1 MKSPK
6 ISVVTP
12 AYNEA
17 GNLKLFCQKTKAAL
31 TKITPDFE
39 IIIVDDG
46 STDSTFAVLK
56 SIKKTNQSLK
66 IIHLRHHYGQTAAL
80 MAGFNLASKEIVV
93 VLDSDLQQDPNDID
107 KLIQPIIK
115 DKADVVSGWRQK
127 RKHSSMIKLIAFIG
141 KFLNRAFLGIKLNDT
156 AASPNAYKKNVLGD
170 LNLYG
175 EMHRFLVPI
184 LSWRGWRIIEVP
196 VAHYPRY
203 TGHSKYNATKAIG
216 CFLDLIIVKF
226 WQDYSSRPI
235 RLFGTIGL
243 WLIFLGSIIGLE
255 EAIRK
260 LVFNLSIYN
269 RTLPLLAAFLAIV
282 GIQFLILGI
291 LADVMIRI
299 YYQNKSNDTV
309 DTVID

>member
-1 MKSPK
+1 MKLLK

-17 GNLKLFCQKTKAAL
+17 GNLKIFCQKTNSAL
-31 TKITPDFE
+31 IKLTSDFE
-39 IIIVDDG
+39 IIVIDDG
-46 STDSTFAVLK
+46 PTDSSFEVLK
-56 SIKKTNQSLK
+56 SIKKEIKSLK
-66 IIHLRHHYGQTAAL
+66 IIHLNHHYGQTAAL
-80 MAGFNLASKEIVV
+80 MAGFNLAGKDIMV
-93 VLDSDLQQDPNDID
+93 VLDSDLQQDPNDIQ

-115 DKADVVSGWRQK
+115 GKADVVSGWRQK
-127 RKHSSMIKLIAFIG
+127 RKHSYLIKLIALIG
-141 KFLNRAFLGIKLNDT
+141 RFLNRIFLGIKLHDT
-156 AASPNAYKKNVLGD
+156 AASPNAYKKTVLTD

-184 LSWRGWRIIEVP
+184 LSWRGWRIVEIP

-203 TGHSKYNATKAIG
+203 SGQSKYKATKAIG

-243 WLIFLGSIIGLE
+243 WLIFFGLIIGIE
-255 EAIRK
+255 EAVRK
-260 LVFNLSIYN
+260 LFFHLSIYN

-291 LADVMIRI
+291 LADIMVRI
-299 YYQNKSNDTV
+299 YYKDKPEDIIES
-309 DTVID
+309 VIE